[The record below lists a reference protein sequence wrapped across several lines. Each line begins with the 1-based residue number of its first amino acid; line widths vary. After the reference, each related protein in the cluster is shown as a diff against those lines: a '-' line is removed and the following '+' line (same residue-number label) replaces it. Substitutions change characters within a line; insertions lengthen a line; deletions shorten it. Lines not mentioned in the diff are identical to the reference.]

1 MKQKIET
8 LTESQKSKLPEYIEK
23 WTKIGLSTEPA
34 NRQKAE
40 EGVRKAYEDAGL
52 STPRIVWCSSPLTQG
67 LVRAIILSIF
77 KNGLKEIGASVRD
90 SVWDSVWASVWD
102 SVRASVG
109 DSVGASVWDSVW
121 ASVEASVGASEWDS
135 VRASVRDSV
144 WDSVEASVGASV
156 RASVWDSVEAS
167 GYGQHDANWLGFYDY
182 FSRELN
188 LLEETKK
195 LEAIWLIAENAGWF
209 LPHEK
214 ICWISER
221 TSKVLKDVEG
231 RLHCETGMAC
241 QYPDGWGVYAW
252 HGVRVQSWIVL
263 EPQKITADLVMKEQ
277 NAEIRRVLMERM
289 GLRRYLIESKAE
301 VLDHDDHKVNWKRAL
316 LHVGDDVILF
326 VADPSTGRNYPIQV
340 DPSCKTCEQ
349 ADSWIYQG
357 NKTWDGK
364 PVKQLART

>member
-102 SVRASVG
+102 SVGDSVRASVRASVG
-109 DSVGASVWDSVW
+109 DSVGASVGD
-121 ASVEASVGASEWDS
+121 
-135 VRASVRDSV
+135 
-144 WDSVEASVGASV
+144 SV